1 MTEDEELELLQL
13 EKEKALSG
21 RMQPQEGFTV
31 GKIIPEAISNVE
43 SLGRGGVAST
53 VAGIPS
59 LAGIPG
65 TIESFGRAGLRK
77 LGANVQEQTVLPTM
91 GEIYEPIAKTVKEKL
106 PRITQ
111 PTTESTGF
119 EQVGEVVGA
128 PVSPKTLVQA
138 GKKVASTADVLRTS
152 MGGVKD
158 ILRAPKPIGDPSG
171 YVAMGE
177 KLESKVKQA
186 AKSVYEPRA
195 KEAEVLYNSAKDAA
209 RIRQAQGEPFARS
222 DAGRALLNSL
232 ENEKRVIAGREAFE
246 VGQDK
251 IAAIDRLINAIKGT
265 TTGGEIKAV
274 GKGKVSGRLQTKT
287 PTKTTEK
294 DVDAIVEEL
303 RFLREVN
310 KPGTEFTGYKA
321 LDANYRRDL
330 TSMLQKSLY
339 DWSDEYRIAD
349 EAYKAASAK
358 LAPFQTRLLER
369 LMRKEKYDKS
379 ELATDTEAFADQFFS
394 SRDTVSNLKAAVK
407 DEAFVKDI
415 AKDYIATI
423 FSNKSPQQIK
433 SYAADPKNA
442 GWMQEAGV
450 FDAVQKYANQA
461 TKIENR
467 KDIAKKLAI
476 GTGAV
481 VLGTKVG
488 SMLGQL

>member
-13 EKEKALSG
+13 QKEKALSG

-111 PTTESTGF
+111 PTTEAAGF

-138 GKKVASTADVLRTS
+138 GKKVASTADVLRTG

-232 ENEKRVIAGREAFE
+232 ENEKRIIAGREAFE

-310 KPGTEFTGYKA
+310 KPGKQNL
-321 LDANYRRDL
+321 LD
-330 TSMLQKSLY
+330 
-339 DWSDEYRIAD
+339 
-349 EAYKAASAK
+349 
-358 LAPFQTRLLER
+358 
-369 LMRKEKYDKS
+369 
-379 ELATDTEAFADQFFS
+379 
-394 SRDTVSNLKAAVK
+394 
-407 DEAFVKDI
+407 
-415 AKDYIATI
+415 
-423 FSNKSPQQIK
+423 
-433 SYAADPKNA
+433 
-442 GWMQEAGV
+442 
-450 FDAVQKYANQA
+450 
-461 TKIENR
+461 TKH
-467 KDIAKKLAI
+467 
-476 GTGAV
+476 
-481 VLGTKVG
+481 
-488 SMLGQL
+488 